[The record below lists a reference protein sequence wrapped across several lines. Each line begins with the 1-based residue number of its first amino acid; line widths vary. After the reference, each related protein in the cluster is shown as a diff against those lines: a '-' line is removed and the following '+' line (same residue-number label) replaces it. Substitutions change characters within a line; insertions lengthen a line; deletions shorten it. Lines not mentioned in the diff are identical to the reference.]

1 MSDSNEMIAE
11 CLRNYDDNAVDKLFD
26 LIDWYDPNETVNAF
40 RESEYSGDGLELT
53 LQLAQF
59 VITGQLAIMEESKQ
73 KVLEATNGK

>member
-1 MSDSNEMIAE
+1 MDNNEIILE
-11 CLRNYDDNAVDKLFD
+11 CLSNYGDNAVDRLFD

-59 VITGQLAIMEESKQ
+59 AITGQLAIVEESKQ
-73 KVLEATNGK
+73 PSG

>member
-1 MSDSNEMIAE
+1 MCDVNEEIAE
-11 CLRNYDDNAVDKLFD
+11 CLKNYDDKAVDKLFD

-59 VITGQLAIMEESKQ
+59 AITGQLAIVHENRKSS
-73 KVLEATNGK
+73 